1 MLGGRVRVNHQVDP
15 VYMDTAGRDI
25 GRDQD
30 TDGARGEHRQTAL
43 TRPLG

>member
-15 VYMDTAGRDI
+15 VYMYAAGRDI

-30 TDGARGEHRQTAL
+30 TDDARGEHRQTAL